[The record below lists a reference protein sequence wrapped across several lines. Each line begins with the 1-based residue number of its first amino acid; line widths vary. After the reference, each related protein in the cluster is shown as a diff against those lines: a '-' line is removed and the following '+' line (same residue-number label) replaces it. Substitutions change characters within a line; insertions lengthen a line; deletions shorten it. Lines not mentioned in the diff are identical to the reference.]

1 MTAIL
6 LILVN
11 FSGSIG
17 PSYGYYS
24 PSLASLN
31 TWLHEKGERELRTT
45 AITLGASGRVDM
57 LKFLTLEATLD
68 YYKGKSPDKKRS
80 LFLLPI
86 DMYLTFKHMLFPVFL
101 HTYIGAGLG
110 LCYTEYEEQGTPING
125 WSMGPV
131 VKTSAE
137 FIPTPRLGIEIS
149 GGWRFINV
157 NDIDIID
164 QETENRVPISLWGG
178 YFKITFE
185 RLLK

>member
-1 MTAIL
+1 MNAIL

-17 PSYGYYS
+17 PSYGYYA
-24 PSLASLN
+24 PSLDSLN
-31 TWLHEKGERELRTT
+31 TWLHEKGEHRLPTM
-45 AITLGASGRVDM
+45 AITLGASGRVDI
-57 LKFLTLEATLD
+57 LKIIALEASLD
-68 YYKGKSPDKKRS
+68 YYKGKSPDKARS
-80 LFLLPI
+80 LFLLPV

-110 LCYTEYEEQGTPING
+110 LCFTEYEEQSVKTNG

-131 VKTSAE
+131 VKTSVE
-137 FIPTPRLGIEIS
+137 FIPTPRLGIEVS

-157 NDIDIID
+157 NDLDVDPDTGSRI
-164 QETENRVPISLWGG
+164 PINLWGG
-178 YFKITFE
+178 YFKITIE

>member
-1 MTAIL
+1 MSAIL
-6 LILVN
+6 LLLVN

-24 PSLASLN
+24 PSLDSLN

-45 AITLGASGRVDM
+45 AITLGASGRIDLM
-57 LKFLTLEATLD
+57 KIITLEATMD

-86 DMYLTFKHMLFPVFL
+86 DMYLTYKHVLFPVFL

-110 LCYTEYEEQGTPING
+110 LCYTEYEDQSTKTNG
-125 WSMGPV
+125 WAMGPV

-149 GGWRFINV
+149 GGWRFIKA
-157 NDIDIID
+157 NDLGIID
-164 QETENRVPISLWGG
+164 PDTESPIPVSLWGG
-178 YFKITFE
+178 FFKVTFE